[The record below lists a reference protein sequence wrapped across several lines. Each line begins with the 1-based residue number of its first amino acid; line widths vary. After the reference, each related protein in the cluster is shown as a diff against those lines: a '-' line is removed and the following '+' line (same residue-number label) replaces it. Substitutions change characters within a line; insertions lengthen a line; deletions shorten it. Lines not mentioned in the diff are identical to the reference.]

1 MQEESVVHTSAHQE
15 QMNLMFANHS
25 NEDMIYP
32 LTVQEI
38 AQAQKHDANLERW
51 KTNIQHNWS
60 KIQKPY
66 MQGWKMVNPVAHQH
80 RAGSWYHHYL
90 QHPRCS
96 QLD

>member
-38 AQAQKHDANLERW
+38 AQAQKHDANLER
-51 KTNIQHNWS
+51 
-60 KIQKPY
+60 
-66 MQGWKMVNPVAHQH
+66 
-80 RAGSWYHHYL
+80 
-90 QHPRCS
+90 
-96 QLD
+96 